1 MTITLPQFV
10 SSLSQPVTTNNF
22 MPLQS
27 SQLDVTSTSSSVT
40 FTALP
45 GTLRRTLK
53 ITNTGTTGCYV
64 ATGIGSATAIP
75 SVNATPLPAS
85 GNPITANCDFIAAG
99 AIITQDYQQGT
110 DTVAAITATG
120 STTLEITIGVG
131 Q

>member
-1 MTITLPQFV
+1 MTVTLPQFQ

-27 SQLDVTSTSSSVT
+27 SQLDVTTTSAQVT

-53 ITNTGTTGCYV
+53 ITNTGTVGCYV
-64 ATGIGSATAIP
+64 ATGTGSATAIP
-75 SVNATPLPAS
+75 SVNQTPLPAS
-85 GNPITANCDFIAAG
+85 GNPIVANCDFIAAG

-110 DTVAAITATG
+110 DTVAAITVSST
-120 STTLEITIGVG
+120 TTLEITIGVG